1 MNQAIMLGV
10 VPPITRYT
18 KDDSDL
24 NSAKTD
30 REWGLNVRTTILCP
44 TRPKA
49 PGIASLYQSYRE
61 KLYDNQSL
69 KIVS

>member
-30 REWGLNVRTTILCP
+30 REWGLNVRTTVLCP

-61 KLYDNQSL
+61 KLDDNQSL